1 MKKLGLFCLPV
12 LAITLLLGGNA
23 FAQNKGDNSYY
34 FVTYFSNANT
44 AGAPDATLRIV
55 NDGDA
60 STSQKEGQPNGLMGA
75 EILVFDDSQELQECC
90 GCLISADGLLSESV
104 NNELTANTLTGRP
117 VTRGV
122 IKIVGVSLVSDKF
135 APGLR
140 GTMTHI
146 QATPGPNGLYSV
158 TEAPLA
164 DSNLSTAE
172 LDALEQL
179 CSFTFTLGSGQGICS
194 CTEEDEDF

>member
-1 MKKLGLFCLPV
+1 MKKFGVVLF
-12 LAITLLLGGNA
+12 LAFVTILLGGNA
-23 FAQNKGDNSYY
+23 LAQNKGDNSYY
-34 FVTYFSNANT
+34 FTTYFSNANT
-44 AGAPDATLRIV
+44 GGAPDATLRIV

-75 EILVFDDSQELQECC
+75 IILVFDDSQELQECC
-90 GCLISADGLLSESV
+90 GCEISADGLLSESV
-104 NNELTANTLTGRP
+104 NSELTANTLTGRP

-122 IKIVGVSLVSDKF
+122 IKIVGVSLVSGNF

-146 QATPGPNGLYSV
+146 QAATTGNALYSV

-179 CSFTFTLGSGQGICS
+179 CSFSITLGSGQGVCS
-194 CTEEDEDF
+194 CTPEDDDF

>member
-1 MKKLGLFCLPV
+1 MKKFGVVLF
-12 LAITLLLGGNA
+12 LAFVTILLAGNA
-23 FAQNKGDNSYY
+23 LAQSKGDNSYY

-44 AGAPDATLRIV
+44 TGAPDATLRIV

-90 GCLISADGLLSESV
+90 GCLISADGILSESV
-104 NNELTANTLTGRP
+104 DYELTNNTLTGRP

-122 IKIVGVSLVSDKF
+122 IKIVGISFTSFNF

-146 QATPGPNGLYSV
+146 QAAPSGNGLYAV
-158 TEAPLA
+158 TETPLA

-172 LDALEQL
+172 LDSLEQL
-179 CSFTFTLGSGQGICS
+179 CSFTFTLGSGQGVCS
-194 CTEEDEDF
+194 CTPEDDDF